1 MALARIGANRL
12 TSYDDDTSVEA
23 IHCRL
28 HYEQTRDSLLQSHWW
43 RFAVKRAELSEDES
57 SPDFGWDYQFV
68 LPADYLSCIGLY
80 DTVSSYSL
88 EGSLLLT
95 NDGSADLVYIAQV
108 TDVTTFSPMFV
119 EVLVLQLALKL
130 VMPLSQDKVLRRE
143 LQEEY
148 AMTMARAK
156 TNNKA
161 EMETIGREDLYL
173 WNDAR
178 LITTYAS

>member
-1 MALARIGANRL
+1 
-12 TSYDDDTSVEA
+12 
-23 IHCRL
+23 
-28 HYEQTRDSLLQSHWW
+28 
-43 RFAVKRAELSEDES
+43 LSEDES

-68 LPADYLSCIGLY
+68 LPVDYLSCIGLY
-80 DTVSSYSL
+80 DTVSSYSI

-95 NDGSADLVYIAQV
+95 NDGSVDLVYIAQV

-119 EVLVLQLALKL
+119 DVLVLQLALKL